1 MDLRQD
7 SVHVALSSKQGNKI
21 EGVVLNRAC
30 ISGFFFFFLN
40 EGQGFNQ
47 ERMSILNLLPNIG
60 RVPPHLGITMD
71 KERSLTNN
79 DETI

>member
-7 SVHVALSSKQGNKI
+7 SVHVTLSSKQGHKI

-30 ISGFFFFFLN
+30 ISDSFFFLN
-40 EGQGFNQ
+40 EGQRFNQ
-47 ERMSILNLLPNIG
+47 ERMSILNLHPNIG